1 MTVTESVS
9 GKLCRA
15 EHSPPPRHSP
25 SLGPCPARAAQ
36 QSLLCSWK
44 NAQMLSTFLREQNPG
59 SYISFY
65 TKPIWLCAATRK
77 WHAVIKEGLVL
88 FRSVSTETVSF
99 YMVTTVLF
107 ISLGGVSQGAWLTR
121 SSFGFA
127 LLEVPEMF
135 RAP

>member
-1 MTVTESVS
+1 MSQES
-9 GKLCRA
+9 CA
-15 EHSPPPRHSP
+15 E
-25 SLGPCPARAAQ
+25 
-36 QSLLCSWK
+36 
-44 NAQMLSTFLREQNPG
+44 LSTALLPGTVPASVPALPGQHSSHSCVHGKMHKCFPLFLREQNPG

-107 ISLGGVSQGAWLTR
+107 VSLGGVSQGAWLTR